1 MASWGTCVVLTCV
14 VLAGWPIASCTFPEY
29 TFSETEA
36 GLSAPAPCLADVC
49 QKTSCTDKVKNGTET
64 DVDCGGECKAC
75 EVGKGCA
82 LAADCTEGVCIASTC
97 PPPACDD
104 RVKNASESD
113 VDCGG
118 PTCPKCAADQ
128 KCVIPGDCIS
138 GDCVKGVPGDN
149 AWLPGDLEPELRDD
163 PDAVVID
170 DNAYMAQRD
179 GCFLDGCPWDAIA
192 MVDTVEVEK
201 EVGPMAI

>member
-1 MASWGTCVVLTCV
+1 
-14 VLAGWPIASCTFPEY
+14 
-29 TFSETEA
+29 
-36 GLSAPAPCLADVC
+36 
-49 QKTSCTDKVKNGTET
+49 VKDGAET
-64 DVDCGGECKAC
+64 DVDCGGGECKPC

-82 LAADCTEGVCIASTC
+82 LASDCTDGVCLASVC

-138 GDCVKGVPGDN
+138 GDCSKGICTPTCADGLASCDGDSTNGCETNIRTDPNHCGGCANTCKLPN
-149 AWLPGDLEPELRDD
+149 ATADCSGAICRVAACADGFADCNGDP
-163 PDAVVID
+163 A
-170 DNAYMAQRD
+170 D
-179 GCFLDGCPWDAIA
+179 GCEVNTKTDKANCGNCGKVCP
-192 MVDTVEVEK
+192 TVNGQPYCAES
-201 EVGPMAI
+201 AC